1 MAELREHF
9 NKHREAL
16 WGELRKQLDDEGNW
30 SGEALRVSAGPF
42 TVTLDVH
49 AQVAGRGSEVV
60 TRLRAAYINR
70 DGFQYGRQRWWH
82 RVARFD
88 RWRFEHTL
96 LRFLAERR
104 SWMTDL
110 STFFGEQ
117 DHEIGDEDFDREWVI
132 KSNNVSELKRL
143 LARPNA
149 RERISACAPLQRLE
163 VRDDEGWFGP
173 EFPGEVDE
181 LYLEAEGRICDAETL
196 GELFSIFAGAL
207 TMLTHIGSA
216 YESDPEIQ
224 L

>member
-1 MAELREHF
+1 MTDRGVTRGGAMAELKEHF
-9 NKHREAL
+9 NKHRETL
-16 WGELRKQLDDEGNW
+16 WGELRKQLDDKGNW

-60 TRLRAAYINR
+60 TRMRAAYINR
-70 DGFQYGRQRWWH
+70 DGF
-82 RVARFD
+82 RFA
-88 RWRFEHTL
+88 L
-96 LRFLAERR
+96 KRR
-104 SWMTDL
+104 SWMSDL
-110 STFFGEQ
+110 TTFLGEQ
-117 DHEIGDEDFDREWVI
+117 DHEIGDEDFDRDWVI
-132 KSNNVSELKRL
+132 KSNNVAELKRM

-149 RERISACAPLQRLE
+149 RERMSACSAIQRLE

-181 LYLEAEGRICDAETL
+181 LYLEAEGRILDAETL

-207 TMLTHIGSA
+207 TMLTHVGSA
-216 YESDPEIQ
+216 YESDPEIE